1 MSVSFFLPLFF
12 FLLLLLLTSL
22 LFSVHFNL
30 DATICLQSRHF
41 SVSSRLRLRSTKKT
55 RFADYLLLLLLFL
68 LFVVVVVGVVG
79 VVVVVL

>member
-1 MSVSFFLPLFF
+1 MSVSFFLLLFF

-30 DATICLQSRHF
+30 DATICVQSRHF

-55 RFADYLLLLLLFL
+55 RFADYLLLLLFL
-68 LFVVVVVGVVG
+68 LFVVVVVVA

>member
-1 MSVSFFLPLFF
+1 MSTSFFLLLFF
-12 FLLLLLLTSL
+12 FLLLLLLTFL

-30 DATICLQSRHF
+30 DATICVQSRHF

-55 RFADYLLLLLLFL
+55 RFADYLLLLLFL
-68 LFVVVVVGVVG
+68 LFVVVVVVAV